1 MLNMIRKIWTPSS
14 ARRRSQTLDDFRRQI
29 AAIGYALDDLTDAQ
43 LEAKITRGKTSI
55 EKLPPLTGKAL
66 YWALRQISP
75 DDGQLRMRKLK
86 QA

>member
-1 MLNMIRKIWTPSS
+1 MLNMIRKIWTPST
-14 ARRRSQTLDDFRRQI
+14 ARRRRRVLDDFRRQI

-43 LEAKITRGKTSI
+43 LEAKITRGKWNI
-55 EKLPPLTGKAL
+55 EKLLPLTGKAL

-75 DDGQLRMRKLK
+75 DDRQLQMRKLK